1 MNSIITITFNEDLVV
16 GKNVIFQIND
26 SSDSSFQEIIET
38 YATIRITQYQA
49 LIKPALPVVGASAA
63 NSFLNAFNLDYNS
76 SGIYTATIVDNVVT
90 IEAQNGFITFSNAS
104 SNGNVTFSITNFSGT
119 VFQIT
124 QAIFEQATDAC
135 NNVKLKAT
143 TNVYADNINSPIGTT
158 TRSGNIIY
166 IDVPR
171 SGGLNPSTV
180 LLSLSTNTGQQASQT
195 LNIPSILAEGNIN
208 LTINTSPN
216 GATIIATHFPNEELS
231 LEYSLHDG
239 SSQTA
244 YQTSNIFTGVVAGDY
259 TIYIK
264 DQFGCI
270 VTKSFS
276 VDAFGVDDPY
286 FEISK
291 SNSIRWVGRTLNGNA
306 LNRGIDENGYSYEDD
321 VKRKYKHYE
330 DFTTLNIPET
340 QFKTNYT
347 TPIVKVYEGTTLLE
361 TINPSKKTNNLRLTD
376 SRDALKFSDSNGK
389 TAIYFTTGKRY
400 NYDTGADLQNDYTLN
415 GRLPEWGIKGNYIKI
430 SGAWFEIE
438 EVLFDE
444 TRQAEY
450 LSINQNYTGVEVSII
465 VGANYNREIYEVWE
479 FSNSLSTYAGKTL
492 DLEIVNT
499 DPIFDTLI
507 YGAESLKV
515 YSSLPNHTE
524 IKYLNDSNTDVMYST
539 GISFLINTR
548 MDKVSDAPIGENE
561 NFSSDNV
568 TILEKANIKES
579 KEFVFESVTR
589 GQMIK
594 IFRALYHRKLFINDT
609 GYVISETPEVEGGLE
624 ESSLYDI
631 TAVLVKTGKYYNA
644 TSFDFSEPT
653 TVGLLEMPALISVGN
668 GFIEI

>member
-26 SSDSSFQEIIET
+26 SSDSSFQGIIET

-49 LIKPALPVVGASAA
+49 SIKPTLPVVGASSA

-76 SGIYTATIVDNVVT
+76 SEIYTATAADNVVT
-90 IEAQNGFITFSNAS
+90 IEAQNGFITFSNAT

-143 TNVYADNINSPIGTT
+143 TNVYADNIHSPIGTT

-180 LLSLSTNTGQQASQT
+180 LLSLSTSTGQQASQT

-244 YQTSNIFTGVVAGDY
+244 YQTSNIFIGVVAGDY
-259 TIYIK
+259 TIYIEA
-264 DQFGCI
+264 DTNITFSNI
-270 VTKSFS
+270 VWF
-276 VDAFGVDDPY
+276 
-286 FEISK
+286 FE
-291 SNSIRWVGRTLNGNA
+291 
-306 LNRGIDENGYSYEDD
+306 

-330 DFTTLNIPET
+330 DFTVLNIPET

-444 TRQAEY
+444 TRQSEY

-465 VGANYNREIYEVWE
+465 VGANYNREIYDVWE
-479 FSNSLSTYAGKTL
+479 FLNSLSAYSGKTL

-507 YGAESLKV
+507 YGAESVKV
-515 YSSLPNHTE
+515 YSSLPNNTE
-524 IKYLNDSNTDVMYST
+524 IKYSNDSNTDVMYST

-579 KEFVFESVTR
+579 KDFVFESVTR

-644 TSFDFSEPT
+644 TSFDFAEPT
-653 TVGLLEMPALISVGN
+653 TVGLLEMPSLISVGN